1 MKKALVLSL
10 IVALGFAAGAQP
22 YIQGSIR
29 KGSAPNKVDILFK
42 PNYTSAV
49 GEYLGYVQLSV
60 AIPAAAYQAGV
71 TATLVPSGNLTG
83 TTFSQ
88 GPQYTDATTNERV
101 FTWVCINVANPPMSW
116 TANTEF
122 IGATVTFAG
131 NPAASA
137 QVRVVDFTNY
147 GGGGN
152 SNTYFAIVSSTG
164 DLTDYTGF
172 FYQNAGISTLGTY
185 GNADQFVR
193 TDGNITLPVGL
204 LSFNGYKDGS
214 RNQLRWSTS
223 TEQNNLGFEVQRS
236 LDGVHYSSIGFVNSL
251 ANGGN
256 SNVTLNYAFTDNNVT
271 GAKQFYRLRQAD
283 LNGGSKLSN
292 IVLLKSDK
300 PTLIT
305 LDGMFPNPAVSVVNM
320 MIASP
325 VRDKVL
331 MTLVDMSG
339 RTVLQKQLNV
349 ETGSNTLP
357 VDVSGLA
364 GGTYMVRLQS
374 GNGEVTTGKLVKQ

>member
-1 MKKALVLSL
+1 
-10 IVALGFAAGAQP
+10 
-22 YIQGSIR
+22 
-29 KGSAPNKVDILFK
+29 
-42 PNYTSAV
+42 
-49 GEYLGYVQLSV
+49 
-60 AIPAAAYQAGV
+60 
-71 TATLVPSGNLTG
+71 
-83 TTFSQ
+83 
-88 GPQYTDATTNERV
+88 
-101 FTWVCINVANPPMSW
+101 
-116 TANTEF
+116 
-122 IGATVTFAG
+122 
-131 NPAASA
+131 
-137 QVRVVDFTNY
+137 
-147 GGGGN
+147 
-152 SNTYFAIVSSTG
+152 
-164 DLTDYTGF
+164 
-172 FYQNAGISTLGTY
+172 
-185 GNADQFVR
+185 
-193 TDGNITLPVGL
+193 LPVGL

-256 SNVTLNYAFTDNNVT
+256 SNVTLNYAFTDNNVS
-271 GAKQFYRLRQAD
+271 GSKQFYRLRQAD

-325 VRDKVL
+325 AKDKVL
-331 MTLVDMSG
+331 VTLVDMSG

-349 ETGSNTLP
+349 ETGSNTIP

-364 GGTYMVRLQS
+364 SGTYMVRLQS
-374 GNGEVTTGKLVKQ
+374 GNGEVSTGKLVKQ